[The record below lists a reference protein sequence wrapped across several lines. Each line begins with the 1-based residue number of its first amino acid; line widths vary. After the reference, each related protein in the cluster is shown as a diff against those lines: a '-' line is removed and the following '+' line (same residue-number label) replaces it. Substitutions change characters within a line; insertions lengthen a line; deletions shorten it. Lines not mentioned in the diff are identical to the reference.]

1 MNKITPDWSVTW
13 GNLEMNTFYY
23 LASSHERKLASSQ
36 VLHEL
41 GKQCCFQYR
50 LRSAS
55 ALSPIENKLE
65 TRRNHEQWKAALT
78 SLTKQHLWNKHFLT
92 VSCWLKWTSARPRCT
107 AGILEPLSRD
117 LFGVFVRQWQQ
128 GHEVQRFGPDSCGKN
143 KSSFNTYR
151 HLNLFLPPHTICP
164 ARICSHGAL
173 QPKTN
178 INSHLTS
185 NSKT

>member
-13 GNLEMNTFYY
+13 GNLEINTFYY

-41 GKQCCFQYR
+41 GRQCCFQYR

-65 TRRNHEQWKAALT
+65 TRRNHEQWKTALT
-78 SLTKQHLWNKHFLT
+78 SLAKQHLWNKHFLT

-107 AGILEPLSRD
+107 AGILEPLNRD

-128 GHEVQRFGPDSCGKN
+128 GHEVHASGQ
-143 KSSFNTYR
+143 T
-151 HLNLFLPPHTICP
+151 
-164 ARICSHGAL
+164 AVE
-173 QPKTN
+173 KTN
-178 INSHLTS
+178 LASTPTDIWIYFCLHTPSVLQESAHMELCS
-185 NSKT
+185 QKQI